1 MNFYKLPH
9 DIQTRINSFDSDFM
23 VIKFLIYKTKF
34 YASINKD
41 IQRQLKKFYS
51 KKKNYKKQLKNSA
64 TKKLYQ
70 TYIERHILEKN
81 YQTQFI
87 KLCRDNILFH
97 CKHTEVIIESDHDYH
112 KPRYEYRCKY
122 CLETLEKNLI
132 RRDKTVKRK
141 YTYI

>member
-1 MNFYKLPH
+1 
-9 DIQTRINSFDSDFM
+9 DIQTHINSFDSDFM
-23 VIKFLIYKTKF
+23 VKKFLIYKTKF

-97 CKHTEVIIESDHDYH
+97 CKHTEVIIESDNDYH

-122 CLETLEKNLI
+122 CLQTLEKTLI

>member
-9 DIQTRINSFDSDFM
+9 DIQTHINSFDSDFM
-23 VIKFLIYKTKF
+23 VKKFLIYKTKF

-97 CKHTEVIIESDHDYH
+97 CKHTEVIIESDNDYH

-122 CLETLEKNLI
+122 CLQTLEKTLI

>member
-9 DIQTRINSFDSDFM
+9 DIQTHINSFDSNFM
-23 VIKFLIYKTKF
+23 VKKFLIYKTKF

-97 CKHTEVIIESDHDYH
+97 CKHTEVIIESDNDYH

-122 CLETLEKNLI
+122 CLQTLEKTLI